1 MNCLNRPEGVIDQ
14 TAAPG
19 YGSPRQLPRG
29 RRRNLI
35 GLESPL
41 PAHALVEK
49 SMTTFDDREKAYEKK
64 FALDQDLRFR
74 AESRRNKM
82 LAEWA
87 AAKLGI
93 MGQALEDYVKA
104 VRRAD
109 LEEMGDDDVF
119 RKIRKDF
126 DEKGLPI
133 QDDEIRQA
141 MGEFLAKAV
150 AEIEAASDQS

>member
-1 MNCLNRPEGVIDQ
+1 
-14 TAAPG
+14 
-19 YGSPRQLPRG
+19 
-29 RRRNLI
+29 
-35 GLESPL
+35 
-41 PAHALVEK
+41 
-49 SMTTFDDREKAYEKK
+49 MTTFDDREKAYEKK
-64 FALDQDLRFR
+64 FALDQDLKFR
-74 AESRRNKM
+74 AEARRNKM

-109 LEEMGDDDVF
+109 LEEKGDHDVF

-126 DEKGLPI
+126 DEKGVPI

-141 MGEFLAKAV
+141 MSEFLAKAV
-150 AEIEAASDQS
+150 AEIEASSDNG

>member
-1 MNCLNRPEGVIDQ
+1 
-14 TAAPG
+14 
-19 YGSPRQLPRG
+19 
-29 RRRNLI
+29 
-35 GLESPL
+35 
-41 PAHALVEK
+41 
-49 SMTTFDDREKAYEKK
+49 MTTFDDREKAYEKK
-64 FALDQDLRFR
+64 FALDQDLKFR

-93 MGQALEDYVKA
+93 MGQSLEDYVKA

-141 MGEFLAKAV
+141 MREFLAKAV
-150 AEIEAASDQS
+150 AEIEASSDNN

>member
-1 MNCLNRPEGVIDQ
+1 
-14 TAAPG
+14 
-19 YGSPRQLPRG
+19 
-29 RRRNLI
+29 
-35 GLESPL
+35 
-41 PAHALVEK
+41 
-49 SMTTFDDREKAYEKK
+49 MTTFDDREKAYEKK
-64 FALDQDLRFR
+64 FALDQDLKFR
-74 AESRRNKM
+74 AEARRNKM

-109 LEEMGDDDVF
+109 LEEKGDEDVF

-126 DEKGLPI
+126 DEKGLSIP
-133 QDDEIRQA
+133 DDEIREA

-150 AEIEAASDQS
+150 AEIEASSENS